1 MPSGRGEGGSSARSF
16 RRIAA
21 GLAVATAASL
31 GFATLTVSPALAAT
45 PTNTIAEVQGTGDI
59 SPLNTST
66 VTVQGIVTA
75 DHRVG
80 GYKGIYIQ
88 TQGSGGATDA
98 TPGVSDGVFVF
109 LNTANP
115 SVAIGDLVTATGKV
129 SEYFGLTQITASA
142 PGAVELVTAG
152 VGVPAAT
159 PLPDTVRGT
168 DREAYESM
176 LVAPTGTYKLASSHQ
191 LYNFGTLWLSAGD
204 APLMKSTET
213 QRPGDAAAAIA
224 KANLADRI
232 LLDDGYNIQISNKDH
247 PGGQPYFT
255 KDVVVRNG
263 DKVDFPATPYVLNWG
278 FDDWRLQ
285 PTTPIND
292 ASAATLK
299 PTFEQTNPR
308 PDAAPAVGGDFAVAS
323 FNVEN
328 YFTTLQ
334 SENPLARGAKTA
346 AQFQLQKSKEVAA
359 INALGANIVTLEE
372 IENSIHFG
380 RPVDT
385 ALADLVSG
393 LNTAAGS
400 DVWSYVPTPAA
411 LVNAV
416 DTTDVITTAII
427 YKKAAVSRV
436 GDSTTV
442 IDESVWGNAREPI
455 AQTFKAGSK
464 TLSVVVNHFKS
475 KSGTGTEPVDGQG
488 LFNADRVAQAKSV
501 LGLVG
506 QVEQSSGSKNV
517 LLLGDFNAY
526 TKEDP
531 IDVFT
536 SAGLVDLV
544 STKAAGQYTYS
555 FNGEVGS
562 LDHALASPELAASVA
577 GAAVWDINANEWSDR
592 GYAFGAAEA
601 GTPYRASDHNPIK
614 IGLAEKDAPVSIDLL
629 AINDFHGRLE
639 PSATS
644 GGAAV
649 LAGAVNQLRAK
660 NPNTVFV
667 SAGDNIGA
675 STFTSFIQKDK
686 PTLDALNAMKLDVS
700 SLGNHEFDQGV
711 SDIQDRVIPS
721 SQFPYLAANIYDK
734 GTETPTF
741 DQYYVKNVGGIRVG
755 FIGAVTNELPSLVTP
770 AGISGID
777 VRDVTAS
784 VNKVAEQL
792 RDGDPSNGESDVTVL
807 LVHEGAA
814 TPALADSTN
823 DSAFGKIV
831 TGTNADVDAI
841 VSAHTHQAYKHEVAI
856 PGTDRTRPVIQSG
869 QYGEKLGHIAISVDP
884 QTKKIQSFTS
894 ELLPLN
900 DAAGKPLYPA
910 DPAVAAIVADAVK
923 VASQLGS
930 VSVGHITGDLNRAR
944 QSDGSENR
952 GGESTLGNFVADVQL
967 WATQD
972 AGAEIALMNPGGLR
986 ADLKFASTGP
996 NDPDGNVTYQEAASV
1011 QPFANTL
1018 VTETLTG
1025 AQLKK
1030 VLEEQWQPSGAS
1042 RPFLKLGVSK
1052 ALTYTYDPTAAAGS
1066 RITHVFLNGTEVKDA
1081 DTHKVVVNSFLASGG
1096 DNFTTLG
1103 LGSGKADSGKIDLQS
1118 MVDYFKANPTATPDT
1133 AQRAVGVML
1142 AAPASGTAY
1151 QPGESVAVTLSS
1163 LLFSDTATQPT
1174 TVSLAIGDAVVGT
1187 APIDPAIVSTT
1198 DEVGRAAATATI
1210 PSGVSG
1216 AQTLTITVPGTDT
1229 KVSVPITVA
1238 DATPPPTKV
1247 SSVTLGWANTVLA
1260 SHNSPL
1266 TYTVT
1271 VAAQKGVEASGTVVV
1286 LDRGKQI
1293 ATVTLKAGD
1302 GGKAKVTLPKLKAG
1316 FHLLT
1321 AVYGGSDKVTGSS
1334 SFPFPVLLW

>member
-1 MPSGRGEGGSSARSF
+1 MAAP
-16 RRIAA
+16 RRRRRLAA
-21 GLAVATAASL
+21 GLAIATAAAL
-31 GFATLTVSPALAAT
+31 GFGAITASPALAAT
-45 PTNTIAEVQGTGDI
+45 PTNTIAEVQGAGDV
-59 SPLNTST
+59 SPLNGST
-66 VTVQGIVTA
+66 VTVQGVVTA

-80 GYKGIYIQ
+80 GYKGIFIQ

-115 SVAIGDLVTATGKV
+115 GVAIGDLVTVTGKV
-129 SEYFGLTQITASA
+129 SEYFGQTQITASA
-142 PGAVELVTAG
+142 AGAVELVTAG

-168 DREAYESM
+168 DREQFESM
-176 LVAPTGTYKLASSHQ
+176 LVEPTGTYKVASSHQ
-191 LYNFGTLWLSAGD
+191 LYNYGTLWLSAGD
-204 APLMKSTET
+204 APLVKSTET
-213 QRPGDAAAAIA
+213 ERPGAAADAIA

-247 PGGQPYFT
+247 PGDQPYFT
-255 KDVVVRNG
+255 KNTVVRNG
-263 DKVDFPATPYVLNWG
+263 DTVDFPAKPYVLNYG

-292 ASAATLK
+292 ASPAAAK
-299 PTFEQTNPR
+299 PTFESTNPR
-308 PDAAPAVGGDFAVAS
+308 PDAAPTVGGDFAVAS

-334 SENPLARGAKTA
+334 SENALARGAKTA
-346 AQFQLQKSKEVAA
+346 EQFQLQKSKEVAA

-380 RPVDT
+380 KPVDS

-393 LNTAAGS
+393 LNAAAGS
-400 DVWSYVPTPAA
+400 DVWAYVPTPAA
-411 LVNAV
+411 LAGAV

-455 AQTFKAGSK
+455 AQTFKAGAK
-464 TLSVVVNHFKS
+464 TLTVVVNHLKS
-475 KSGTGTEPVDGQG
+475 KSGDGTEPADGQG
-488 LFNADRVAQAKSV
+488 QFNADRVAQAKSV

-506 QVEQSSGSKNV
+506 QLEQSSGSKNV

-544 STKAAGQYTYS
+544 SAKAKGHYTYS

-562 LDHALASPELAASVA
+562 LDHALATPELAASVA
-577 GAAVWDINANEWSDR
+577 GAGVWDINAPEWSDR

-601 GTPYRASDHNPIK
+601 GTPFRASDHNPIK
-614 IGLAEKDAPVSIDLL
+614 VGITEKDAPVAVDLL
-629 AINDFHGRLE
+629 TINDFHGRLE
-639 PSATS
+639 ASGAS

-649 LAGAVNQLRAK
+649 LAGAVNQFRAK
-660 NPNTVFV
+660 NPNTLFV
-667 SAGDNIGA
+667 SGGDNIGA

-700 SLGNHEFDQGV
+700 ALGNHEFDQGV
-711 SDIQDRVIPS
+711 ADITGRVIPAAK
-721 SQFPYLAANIYDK
+721 FPYLAANVFNK
-734 GTETPTF
+734 GTNTPTF
-741 DQYYVKNVGGIRVG
+741 DQYAVKTVDGIRIG

-770 AGISGID
+770 AGIAGVD

-784 VNKVAEQL
+784 VNAVATQL
-792 RDGDPSNGESDVTVL
+792 RDGDPSNGEADVTVL

-831 TGTNADVDAI
+831 TGANADIDAI
-841 VSAHTHQAYKHEVAI
+841 VSAHTHQAYTHEVAI
-856 PGTDRTRPVIQSG
+856 PGTDRTRPVIQAG
-869 QYGEKLGHIAISVDP
+869 QYGEKLGHIALSIDP
-884 QTKKIQSFTS
+884 QTKKIASFSS

-910 DPAVAAIVADAVK
+910 DPAVAAIVADAVA
-923 VASQLGS
+923 VAKQLGS
-930 VSVGHITGDLNRAR
+930 VSVGKITGDFNRAH
-944 QSDGSENR
+944 QTDGSENR

-967 WATQD
+967 WAAKD

-986 ADLKFASTGP
+986 ADLKFASSGAG
-996 NDPDGNVTYQEAASV
+996 DPDGNVTYQEAASV

-1025 AQLKK
+1025 AQLKQ
-1030 VLEEQWQPSGAS
+1030 VLEEQWQPAAAS

-1052 ALTYTYDPTAAAGS
+1052 GLTYTYDPSAAAGS
-1066 RITHVFLNGTEVKDA
+1066 RITHVFLNGTEVTDA
-1081 DTHKVVVNSFLASGG
+1081 DTHTVVVNSFLSSGG

-1103 LGSGKADSGKIDLQS
+1103 AGTNKKDSGKIDLQS
-1118 MVDYFKANPTATPDT
+1118 MVDYFTANPTASPDT
-1133 AQRAVGVML
+1133 AQRAVGVKL
-1142 AAPASGTAY
+1142 AAPASGSAY
-1151 QPGESVAVTLSS
+1151 RPGETVSVGLSS
-1163 LLFSDTATQPT
+1163 LLFSDTATQPGS
-1174 TVSLAIGDAVVGT
+1174 VSLSIGDAVVGT
-1187 APIDPAIVSTT
+1187 ASIDPAIVDTT
-1198 DEVGRAAATATI
+1198 DEVGRATASITI
-1210 PSGVSG
+1210 PSGISG
-1216 AQTLTITVPGTDT
+1216 TQSLTIAVPGTDT
-1229 KVSVPITVA
+1229 KVSVPIEVA
-1238 DATPPPTKV
+1238 AVTPPVKV
-1247 SSVTLGWANTVLA
+1247 SSLTLGWANTVLG
-1260 SHNSPL
+1260 SHNTTL
-1266 TYTVT
+1266 RYTVN
-1271 VAAQKGVEASGTVVV
+1271 VKAGKGVEATGAVVV
-1286 LDRGKQI
+1286 FDGSKAI
-1293 ATVTLKAGD
+1293 ATITLKPGD
-1302 GGKAKVTLPKLKAG
+1302 GGKATVTLPKLKAG
-1316 FHLLT
+1316 VHLLT
-1321 AVYGGSDKVTGSS
+1321 AVYGGSDAVKSS
-1334 SFPFPVLLW
+1334 SSLPFPVLLW